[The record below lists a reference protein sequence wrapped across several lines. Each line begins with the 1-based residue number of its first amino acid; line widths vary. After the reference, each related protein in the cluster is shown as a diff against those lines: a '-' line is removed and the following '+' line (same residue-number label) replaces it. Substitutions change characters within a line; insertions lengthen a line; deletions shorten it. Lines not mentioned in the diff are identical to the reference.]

1 MSDLAE
7 IFRKVTEVT
16 NQAAKIYALTVE
28 IDALPEDKTP
38 DSQDQELAFLSAQLE
53 TAADAL
59 STAREMV
66 LYLSRPIIETSRLW
80 KNGSG
85 QYETTKGYCFRDGSP
100 IEVLV
105 PGQYYTDRS
114 YWERTRL
121 RYDGKNYYL
130 AGHTELSLEGLAV
143 RVRKGDR
150 P

>member
-28 IDALPEDKTP
+28 I
-38 DSQDQELAFLSAQLE
+38 DQELAFLSAQLE